1 MDVVIDFNI
10 NEGKKVRFRSPN
22 PLANKILTVG
32 TLKTTCPF
40 RGGELW
46 TVEELPE
53 CIISADSLEIVQED
67 QEEDGQEEG

>member
-32 TLKTTCPF
+32 TLKTTCPCC
-40 RGGELW
+40 GGELW
-46 TVEELPE
+46 TVAELPG
-53 CIISADSLEIVQED
+53 CMISADSLEMVQED
-67 QEEDGQEEG
+67 PAEDGQEEG